1 VVRPR
6 VALLGTPRV
15 ALPSLEA
22 LASLQSLD
30 VVITGPDRPSGRG
43 QNLIPS
49 VVKTRALALEI
60 PIFQPDDWSSLAT
73 QETWR
78 SLKVDLAFVIAYGS
92 ILPPWMI
99 DSCRLGVW
107 NLHFSKLPRWRGA
120 APVNYAIW
128 KGDEEA
134 GVSLMKISPT
144 LDAGPIVDYL
154 HRPITLGSDTP
165 GLLEILASDGAQL
178 IEKHWSALT
187 HGSCSLMDQ
196 DDQKVTWAPKLTKAC
211 ALLSPQQKAIEIH
224 RQVRALQPWPSVEFH
239 LDLDILK
246 IRSVG
251 LMKLSSLAPGTLSW
265 SHGEGVWLTAGDGYA
280 VEIVSM
286 QRAGKGIQAA
296 LQALQPWGHQGHK
309 RLLPS

>member
-6 VALLGTPRV
+6 VALLGTPGV

-49 VVKTRALALEI
+49 PVKTRALALDI
-60 PIFQPDDWSSLAT
+60 PIVQPDDWSSPAT
-73 QETWR
+73 QATWR

-128 KGDEEA
+128 KGDEEV

-154 HRPITLGSDTP
+154 HRPITLGSDTL

-178 IEKHWSALT
+178 IEKHWSALI

-196 DDQKVTWAPKLTKAC
+196 DDQKATWAPKLTKAC
-211 ALLSPQQKAIEIH
+211 A
-224 RQVRALQPWPSVEFH
+224 
-239 LDLDILK
+239 
-246 IRSVG
+246 
-251 LMKLSSLAPGTLSW
+251 GTLSW

-280 VEIVSM
+280 VGIVSL

-296 LQALQPWGHQGHK
+296 LQALQPWGHQGQK
-309 RLLPS
+309 SLLPS